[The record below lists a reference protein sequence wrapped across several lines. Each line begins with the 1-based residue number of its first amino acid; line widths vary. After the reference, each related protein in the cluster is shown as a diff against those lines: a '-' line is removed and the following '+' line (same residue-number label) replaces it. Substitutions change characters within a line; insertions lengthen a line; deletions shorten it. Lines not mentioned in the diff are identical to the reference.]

1 MRYQVLARKYRPKQF
16 NEIVGQAPVVQALT
30 NALTRGSLHHA
41 YLFTGTRGSGK
52 TTLARLLA
60 KCLSCE
66 TGITAQPCDQCSH
79 CQAIDQGRFPDF
91 FEIDAASRTK
101 VEDTREILDNVLYA
115 PAQGRFKIYL
125 IDEVHMLS
133 GHSFNALLK
142 TLEEPPE
149 HVKFLL
155 ATTDYQKLPAT
166 VLSRCLQF
174 HLHPINPNT
183 IKNHLADV
191 LTQEQRKFEEPALA
205 RLAEAAR
212 GSLRDALS
220 LLDQAMAYSQTNTD
234 ISDADVKTML
244 GSIDSLELL
253 NLLNALVNR
262 NASELMQAIRSLEN
276 IGAPLSTALNAFICL
291 LHQLTRIQ
299 LVPESATLNSQD
311 TPQHSFRDLAKRIH
325 PEDIQVFYQMAL
337 NGQRDFAL
345 APSPSIAFEM
355 IFLRMLAFYPE
366 NSAKTTNT
374 KLNTTL
380 NTTLST
386 TRTISTPSS
395 DWPTVI
401 SQLTLSGAAS
411 ALIQNSS
418 LESWETDTVKLLIK
432 PSQKALAQASQ
443 IQRIE
448 KALSDYLQRPTRVQ
462 IRVATHDL
470 PTPAALDKQQ
480 QEERQASA
488 KQTLIKDETLQQL
501 MRTFD
506 ATLVENSIRTDKS
519 TKN

>member
-66 TGITAQPCDQCSH
+66 TGITAQPCDHCSS

-101 VEDTREILDNVLYA
+101 VEDTREILDNVMYA

-149 HVKFLL
+149 HVKFIL

-174 HLHPINPNT
+174 HLHLIDPSAIQ
-183 IKNHLADV
+183 KHLAHV
-191 LTQEQRKFEEPALA
+191 LTQEQFHFEEAALW
-205 RLAEAAR
+205 RLADAAR

-220 LLDQAMAYSQTNTD
+220 LLDQAIAYSNTNQSILDT
-234 ISDADVKTML
+234 DVKTML
-244 GSIDSLELL
+244 GSIDSLELV

-262 NASELMQAIRSLEN
+262 NASELMQAIRNLEHL
-276 IGAPLSTALNAFICL
+276 GTPLSNALNAFIRL

-311 TPQHSFRDLAKRIH
+311 APLNSLGDLAKRIH
-325 PEDIQVFYQMAL
+325 PEDIQVFYQIAL

-355 IFLRMLAFYPE
+355 TFLRMLAFYPE
-366 NSAKTTNT
+366 NSPEHRPKNT
-374 KLNTTL
+374 SEHSSAITPKKSN
-380 NTTLST
+380 
-386 TRTISTPSS
+386 PSS
-395 DWPTVI
+395 DWSTLI
-401 SQLTLSGAAS
+401 NQLGLSGAAL

-418 LESWETDTVKLLIK
+418 LESWENDTVQLLIK

-448 KALSDYLQRPTRVQ
+448 KALSDYVQRPTRVQ
-462 IRVATHDL
+462 IRAATHDL

-480 QEERQASA
+480 QQERQASA
-488 KQTLIKDETLQQL
+488 KQSLIKDETLQHL

-519 TKN
+519 TTH